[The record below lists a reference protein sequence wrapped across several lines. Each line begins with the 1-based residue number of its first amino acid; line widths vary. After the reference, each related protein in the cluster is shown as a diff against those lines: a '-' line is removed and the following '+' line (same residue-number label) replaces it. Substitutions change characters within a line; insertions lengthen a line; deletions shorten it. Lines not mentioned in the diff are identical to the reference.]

1 MPRTV
6 SSPPQPAA
14 AAAVPESGRPVHEVR
29 HGRIR
34 AAVWRNPTEK
44 GPMYSVSVS
53 RSYKDAEGAWH
64 DSHSFGFEDVLT
76 VAKAMYDAHSFISA
90 QVSRE
95 RAEARTSRTAEAG
108 PDRREA

>member
-6 SSPPQPAA
+6 SPPEPSAT
-14 AAAVPESGRPVHEVR
+14 VPESGRPIHEVR

-34 AAVWRNPTEK
+34 AAVWRNQTEK
-44 GPMYSVSVS
+44 GPMYSVTVT

-64 DSHSFGFEDVLT
+64 DSHSFGFDDALT

-90 QVSRE
+90 QISRE
-95 RAEARTSRTAEAG
+95 RAEARTSGTAEPG
-108 PDRREA
+108 RDRRGS